1 MEFTDRELWTVL
13 HGLVLGT
20 LFLLAFGGGLAG
32 LYSLKERL
40 LTTEGIAERTPRLV
54 LGSVVMALVAWLT
67 VISGTFIA
75 YPWYRATP
83 PEGIDRTVQNPALE
97 AFPRWWLLASDK
109 TAEWHRLG
117 MEWKEHVA
125 WIAPFLATAV
135 AFAVLYYGAQLVRR
149 GEIRRASII
158 SPWPSLPLAWR
169 ACSEPSSRRPLRS
182 RRRQRRCRTCR
193 TPSPMV
199 RLPRRSWPPGS
210 AASSWGSS
218 WSSTRSHPT

>member
-13 HGLVLGT
+13 HGLGLGT

-32 LYSLKERL
+32 LYSLKPQL
-40 LTTEGIAERTPRLV
+40 LTEEGIAERTPRLL
-54 LGSVVMALVAWLT
+54 LGSLVMAIVAWAT

-83 PEGIDRTVQNPALE
+83 PEGLDQAVQSEALRD
-97 AFPRWWLLASDK
+97 FPRYWLLASDK
-109 TAEWHRLG
+109 TAEWHKLG

-149 GEIRRASII
+149 GEIRRAAII
-158 SPWPSLPLAWR
+158 FFTLDFLA
-169 ACSEPSSRRPLRS
+169 AGVAGLFGAFI
-182 RRRQRRCRTCR
+182 TK
-193 TPSPMV
+193 
-199 RLPRRSWPPGS
+199 
-210 AASSWGSS
+210 AA
-218 WSSTRSHPT
+218 PVA